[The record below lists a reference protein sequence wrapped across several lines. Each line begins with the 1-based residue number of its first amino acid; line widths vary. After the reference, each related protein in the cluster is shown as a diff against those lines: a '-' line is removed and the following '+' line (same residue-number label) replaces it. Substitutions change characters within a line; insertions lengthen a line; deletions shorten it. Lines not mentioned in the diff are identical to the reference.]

1 MLLHELPSIRPQKKV
16 AILLLMLAVL
26 TNSVPVRSDP
36 PPPEVPMGGVLP
48 GGSAIFPHIT
58 TFKDQK
64 YRNMVR
70 QIWDFSCGAAALAT
84 VLKYAYGMDVTENQ
98 VFRAMYAVGD
108 QDQIR
113 NRGFSML
120 DMKKYL
126 DSVGMNG
133 VGYRVDANQLYGL
146 RVPVIVLI
154 NVGGYEHFVVLRKA
168 TPAGMWVA
176 DPSLGNRVME
186 RDAFV
191 RDWVQSAIFA
201 VVGANY
207 DPNNVLVNIDK
218 PLGTRQQVRALI
230 PQLDPMPQSE
240 LSVLTVNP
248 GFIVGPR

>member
-1 MLLHELPSIRPQKKV
+1 MLLHGFPSLRSHKEV
-16 AILLLMLAVL
+16 AALLLMLAIL
-26 TNSVPVRSDP
+26 ATPITGKCDP

-58 TFKDQK
+58 TFRDQK

-108 QDQIR
+108 QNQIR

-126 DSVGMNG
+126 DTIGMQG
-133 VGYRVDANQLYGL
+133 IGYRVGFNQLYGL
-146 RVPVIVLI
+146 RVPVLVLLNI
-154 NVGGYEHFVVLRKA
+154 GGYEHFVVLRKA
-168 TPAGMWVA
+168 TPAGIWVA
-176 DPSLGNRVME
+176 DPSLGNRLME
-186 RDAFV
+186 SDAFV

-201 VVGANY
+201 VIGAHY

-218 PLGTRQQVRALI
+218 PLDTRKQVRALI
-230 PQLDPMPQSE
+230 PQLNPMPQSE
-240 LSVLTVNP
+240 LSVLYVNP

>member
-1 MLLHELPSIRPQKKV
+1 MLLQPIHSIRSHKEV
-16 AILLLMLAVL
+16 AALLLMLAVFANPIL
-26 TNSVPVRSDP
+26 SWSDP

-84 VLKYAYGMDVTENQ
+84 VLKYAYGLDVTENQ

-108 QDQIR
+108 QVQIR

-126 DSVGMNG
+126 DTIGMQG
-133 VGYRVDANQLYGL
+133 IGYRVDANQLYNL
-146 RVPVIVLI
+146 RIPVVVLLNI
-154 NVGGYEHFVVLRKA
+154 GGYEHFVVLRKA
-168 TPAGMWVA
+168 TPDGVWVA
-176 DPSLGNRVME
+176 DPSLGNRLMD

-191 RDWVQSAIFA
+191 RDWVSSAIFA
-201 VVGANY
+201 VVGGSYN
-207 DPNNVLVNIDK
+207 PNNVLVDIDK
-218 PLGTRQQVRALI
+218 PLGTRQQVRALV
-230 PQLDPMPQSE
+230 PQLTPMPQSE
-240 LSVLTVNP
+240 LEVLTVNP